1 MMENHSKITFHRK
14 WEQPKMKGRPK
25 HPLKVHVWAGIS
37 KRGPTKIMIFEGIMD
52 AQFFVTEILSNG
64 LLPFVQEKFRDG
76 YRFQQD
82 NDPKHTSR
90 LAVRFT
96 VENAV
101 NWWKTPPESP
111 DLNPIENLW
120 HELKHFLRNK
130 AKPHTKDELVHGIA
144 RFWAEKVD
152 AAKCAKYIGHLQ
164 SVLPIV
170 VARQGRASGK

>member
-1 MMENHSKITFHRK
+1 
-14 WEQPKMKGRPK
+14 
-25 HPLKVHVWAGIS
+25 
-37 KRGPTKIMIFEGIMD
+37 MD
-52 AQFFVTEILSNG
+52 AEFYVTEILSNG

-101 NWWKTPPESP
+101 
-111 DLNPIENLW
+111 LNPIENLW

-130 AKPHTKDELVHGIA
+130 AKPHTKDEMVHGIA
-144 RFWAEKVD
+144 STIA
-152 AAKCAKYIGHLQ
+152 
-164 SVLPIV
+164 VL
-170 VARQGRASGK
+170 